1 MKMYVLYPKYRIILT
16 LGLLLLTLSAR
27 SQVSIS
33 AVRDFNFGAF
43 YQGKS
48 GGTVDISTAG
58 IRTASGDIVLM
69 NSGGLISQAVFEI
82 DAPKDV
88 YISLTMAAETLLSNG
103 NGNTMTLRLG
113 PVDPETAFY
122 TTAEPPERTIIK
134 VAGTLIVGSA
144 ALNSPGN
151 YQGTFIINL
160 NYE

>member
-1 MKMYVLYPKYRIILT
+1 MYVLCLKYRIILT

-27 SQVSIS
+27 SQISIS

-58 IRTASGDIVLM
+58 IRTASGDIILM
-69 NSGGLISQAVFEI
+69 NSGGLLSQAVFEI
-82 DAPKDV
+82 DAPKNT
-88 YISLTMAAETLLSNG
+88 YISLTMAAEASLSNG
-103 NGNTMTLRLG
+103 NGSTMILRLG

-122 TTAEPPERTIIK
+122 TTAEPPERTIIQ
-134 VAGTLIVGSA
+134 VAGTLIVGSPA
-144 ALNSPGN
+144 VNPPGN
-151 YQGTFIINL
+151 YQGSFIINL